1 MKSFWILRFTIF
13 LIIVLFFSFF
23 EETISLF
30 DGSRFLQTEIDE
42 FSNFGW
48 YGYFVSVGFAF
59 AAIFLLFCS
68 LSDYFVLEKVQE
80 RLNKIIAILSS
91 RIYYVGERDEFHEK
105 NDEE

>member
-1 MKSFWILRFTIF
+1 M
-13 LIIVLFFSFF
+13 
-23 EETISLF
+23 F

-68 LSDYFVLEKVQE
+68 LSDYFVVEKVQE
-80 RLNKIIAILSS
+80 RLNKVIAILSS
-91 RIYYVGERDEFHEK
+91 RIHYVGGRDEFVEK
-105 NDEE
+105 NDQQ